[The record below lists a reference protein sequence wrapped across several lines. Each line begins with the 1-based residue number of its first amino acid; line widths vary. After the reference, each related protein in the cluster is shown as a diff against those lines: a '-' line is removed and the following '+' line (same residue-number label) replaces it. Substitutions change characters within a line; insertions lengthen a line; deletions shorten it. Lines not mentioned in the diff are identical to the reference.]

1 MWEDCPWDMTWH
13 IQHCDLCLCHILLD
27 IGAFFDVGAWLRY
40 DIRKEPISFDAWWA
54 NFWIEPHW
62 HNFTLGYN
70 TTTDDIEFSF
80 NTLQAPAVLLYISS
94 FSNDYIAVLLKKDG
108 KHTHNHTKAYK
119 TLALALMSP
128 PLQGRFRWDIG
139 LG

>member
-1 MWEDCPWDMTWH
+1 MEVVSGGHVTTH
-13 IQHCDLCLCHILLD
+13 SCLLSD

-40 DIRKEPISFDAWWA
+40 DIRTEPVSEDAWWA

-80 NTLQAPAVLLYISS
+80 STLQTPAVLLYISS
-94 FSNDYIAVLLKKDG
+94 FHKDYIAVLLKKDG
-108 KHTHNHTKAYK
+108 THSLTHANVNHEKK
-119 TLALALMSP
+119 L
-128 PLQGRFRWDIG
+128 
-139 LG
+139 